1 MYTGVP
7 YVPTPPNVVEA
18 MITAAR
24 IKPKETVVD
33 LGAGDARLLIAA
45 KTAVPSIKARGCELA
60 PTIWLL
66 AKLRIWL
73 AVKDVSLRI
82 GDAFYQDIRDADV
95 VFLYMMPEVL
105 RKLEPK
111 FTKELKKGARVVSH
125 AFKFKNREPVRTV
138 KVPGRFRD
146 RTVLVYQW

>member
-1 MYTGVP
+1 
-7 YVPTPPNVVEA
+7 
-18 MITAAR
+18 MIKAAR

-45 KTAVPSIKARGCELA
+45 KTAVPSINARGCELA

-66 AKLRIWL
+66 GKLRIWL
-73 AVKDVSLRI
+73 AVKDISLRM
-82 GDAFYQDIRDADV
+82 GDAFYQDLRDADV
-95 VFLYMMPEVL
+95 VFVYLMPDVL

-111 FTKELKKGARVVSH
+111 FTKEFKKGTRVISH
-125 AFKFKNREPVRTV
+125 AFRFKNREPVRTV